1 MPSET
6 LADSAISTNPKK
18 PRRLNLLLWGPPGTG
33 KTVIAHSLPRT
44 RTLDLDDGLQSV
56 EWAIKQGIIDRR
68 LDEVVKRTLI
78 PPEDD
83 RKNNILDEMTK
94 QIDEWLE
101 EERENPS
108 MEWDT
113 LIIDSATALT
123 EASIVL
129 GLKENARLDISKS
142 WGMVRGGLTARA
154 MRIQDWG
161 TAAHLFKKFI
171 IQCKGL
177 GKNIVLIAHERE
189 QTDDEGTLMALEPAV
204 IGQLRNQLP
213 GMFGEVW
220 YCHTAGSRKKVT
232 RQFQTEPDRLRRCQ
246 SKLGCLD
253 PIEEADF
260 SAIKAKVAK
269 FYGVDPEKLWT
280 TKIPHHEPEDSAI

>member
-6 LADSAISTNPKK
+6 LAESSISRNPKK
-18 PRRLNLLLWGPPGTG
+18 PRRLNLLLWGPPGAG

-44 RTLDLDDGLQSV
+44 RTIDLDDGMQSV
-56 EWAIKQGIIDRR
+56 EWAIMEGIIDRS
-68 LDEVVKRTLI
+68 LDEVIKATII

-83 RKNNILDEMTK
+83 RKNRVIDDITK

-101 EERENPS
+101 EERKDPS
-108 MEWDT
+108 KEWDT

-129 GLKENARLDISKS
+129 GLKENNRLNVSKS
-142 WGMVRGGLTARA
+142 WKSIRGGITGRA

-161 TAAHLFKKFI
+161 TAGHLFKKLI

-177 GKNIVLIAHERE
+177 GKNIVLTAHERVE
-189 QTDDEGTLMALEPAV
+189 TNDEGSILSIEPNV
-204 IGQLRNQLP
+204 IGQLRSVLP

-220 YCHTAGSRKKVT
+220 YCHTKGSRQKAERV
-232 RQFQTEPDRLRRCQ
+232 FQTEPDALRRCQ

-253 PIEEADF
+253 PVEPADF
-260 SAIKAKVAK
+260 RSIKKKVAE
-269 FYGVDPEKLWT
+269 FYGVDPDRLWT
-280 TKIPHHEPEDSAI
+280 SQMEHAEPEEAAI